1 LKPNQEITVQTLPPG
16 KIRALQTTATPDGIF
31 AILAIDH
38 RDSLRVLLN
47 PKNPGAIPAATLT
60 NLKLDIIKHI
70 APLASAVM
78 VDPVYSAAQA
88 IVTAA
93 LPGSV
98 GFLCAVEAQ
107 GYLHNPHVKEN
118 ALLPGWSVAKAKRLG
133 AGGIKL
139 LVLYHPDA
147 GEVTVR
153 QEELVQAAITDCAR
167 TEIPLFLEPL
177 IYPIDPGMSPKS
189 IEFATQRRRLVVET
203 ARRLG
208 ALGPDILK
216 LQFPLDA
223 THHRDP
229 ALWLEACTEL
239 NEAAGRPWALLSGG
253 DSFDTFKAQLQVACQ
268 AGCSGFM
275 VGRALWG
282 DAITSDAARRTEML
296 LSTVRSRFMEL
307 AEIAAS
313 FGKGW
318 STQYAPPDID
328 ETWFRHY

>member
-1 LKPNQEITVQTLPPG
+1 MQSLSPG

-47 PKNPGAIPAATLT
+47 PQNPDAVPAATMT

-70 APLASAVM
+70 APHASAVM

-88 IVTAA
+88 VVTAA

-107 GYLHNPHVKEN
+107 GYLDNPHAKQN

-147 GEVTVR
+147 GEVTAR
-153 QEELVQAAITDCAR
+153 QDELVQAVITDCAR
-167 TEIPLFLEPL
+167 AEIPLFLEPL
-177 IYPIDPGMSPKS
+177 IYPLDPGISPKS
-189 IEFATQRRRLVVET
+189 LEFASQRRRLVVET

-223 THHRDP
+223 AHHSDP
-229 ALWLEACTEL
+229 AAWGEACAEL

-253 DSFDTFKAQLQVACQ
+253 DPFDTFKAQLQVACQ

-282 DAITSDAARRTEML
+282 DAITGNANRRGEML
-296 LSTVRSRFMEL
+296 RTKVRSRFMEL

-313 FGKGW
+313 FGQGW
-318 STQYAPPDID
+318 SAQYAPPRID
-328 ETWFRHY
+328 ETWFRQY